1 MGSDLMVAPRF
12 FFVSVLGILALGIAS
27 SVYTFLSGMA

>member
-1 MGSDLMVAPRF
+1 MRSDLMVAPR